1 MTITA
6 VKMSDSELSDLPLDH
21 ESYSQIEEP
30 SLLHLIPQY
39 TPIQPSVEAVNGSLS
54 NILQHPRVVLPP
66 TSSKLFTK
74 GLYRRELL
82 DTRPPTIKM
91 VCLQPDCEYSIPPQ
105 GLKQSSTGNL

>member
-1 MTITA
+1 VTITA
-6 VKMSDSELSDLPLDH
+6 VKMSDSELSDLPSDP

-30 SLLHLIPQY
+30 SLPHLIPQY

-74 GLYRRELL
+74 GLYRPL
-82 DTRPPTIKM
+82 TIKM
-91 VCLQPDCEYSIPPQ
+91 VCLQPDCEYSIPSQ
-105 GLKQSSTGNL
+105 GLKQSSTGNC